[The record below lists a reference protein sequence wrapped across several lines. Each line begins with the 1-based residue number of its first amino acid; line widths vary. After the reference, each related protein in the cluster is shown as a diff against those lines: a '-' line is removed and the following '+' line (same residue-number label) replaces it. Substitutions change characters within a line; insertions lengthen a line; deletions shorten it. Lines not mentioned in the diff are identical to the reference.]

1 MLAVMALPLLVACG
15 DDNDDNSATAYT
27 EAEIVELLT
36 GKWEVYGEYKA
47 TNYDTKESFAD
58 NYKGTIE
65 FKADKSVRFKV
76 TDGTKYKTSYTITI
90 DGQTFEYEYEYYIEE
105 QIIENYSKYS
115 VLKKGGRNYIS
126 FGSSSNPYNFEIV
139 SLKKNTFMLKLDRDL
154 DNPENKSKVLGHE
167 YMTIISN

>member
-1 MLAVMALPLLVACG
+1 MLVVMAFPMMVACG
-15 DDNDDNSATAYT
+15 DDNDDGGGASEYT
-27 EAEIVELLT
+27 EAEIIELLT

-65 FKADKSVRFKV
+65 FKTDKSVKFKV
-76 TDGTKYKTSYTITI
+76 SEGTKYSYTYTY
-90 DGQTFEYEYEYYIEE
+90 DGQTYKYEFYMEE
-105 QIIENYSKYS
+105 EIIDNYHKYS

-139 SLKKNTFMLKLDRDL
+139 SLKKNTFMLKLDRDV
-154 DNPENKSKVLGHE
+154 DDPDNKSRVIGNE
-167 YMTIISN
+167 YMTVISN